1 MLEGVGRIYRSGR
14 STIIRIPSDVACD
27 SAFPFRQGEE
37 VTVQIVDGEL
47 RVVAVLKRQVEV
59 AEILSKQ

>member
-1 MLEGVGRIYRSGR
+1 MLEAVGRVHRSGR
-14 STIIRIPSDVACD
+14 STVIRIPKDVAVD
-27 SAFPFRQGEE
+27 SAFPFQQGEE

>member
-1 MLEGVGRIYRSGR
+1 MLEGVGRVYTSGR
-14 STIIRIPSDVACD
+14 STIIRVPYEVAKD
-27 SAFPFRQGEE
+27 SVFPFRQGEE

>member
-14 STIIRIPSDVACD
+14 STIIRVPKTVACD
-27 SAFPFRQGEE
+27 SAFPFRQGKE
-37 VTVQIVDGEL
+37 VVVQIVNGEL